1 LAKINLG
8 GDTSIVVANAVAP
21 TEDNKKEKRGKR
33 KEEREKRK
41 GERGAI
47 APAVLATNQQPV
59 TRMLRPTLQRA
70 FALAKINLGGDTNIV
85 VANAKAPTQDNH
97 TGDNNFVGAKHSRRE
112 FSQPINNLLRQGFRI
127 GQDKFGWGYKH
138 CRGQC
143 CRPYRG

>member
-1 LAKINLG
+1 MLSPLQRI
-8 GDTSIVVANAVAP
+8 I
-21 TEDNKKEKRGKR
+21 RKR

-85 VANAKAPTQDNH
+85 VANAKAPTEDNKKEKRGKRKEEREKRKGERGAIAPAVLA
-97 TGDNNFVGAKHSRRE
+97 TNQQPVTRMLRPTPWGGCGGDGLLKSCLNRGA
-112 FSQPINNLLRQGFRI
+112 IAI
-127 GQDKFGWGYKH
+127 Y
-138 CRGQC
+138 C
-143 CRPYRG
+143 CIITKIW